1 MNRNRS
7 TLVHSFLP
15 TWLQFLVLTWTAPFL
30 AGQDAAPT
38 QAKPDYSA
46 ELPRIPALS
55 PQDSMRSIR
64 VPEGYRLEL
73 AAAEPEI
80 RDPVAMSFD
89 ENGRMFVVEMC
100 DYSEQ
105 ETESLGAIRL
115 LEDRDHDG
123 RYETSTLFASNL
135 SWPTGVLC
143 YDGGIFV
150 AAAPDIWFLKDT
162 NGDGKSDIQTK
173 VLSGFGRNN
182 VQGLLNSFCWGIDN
196 RIYCQ
201 VSSSG
206 ATVVHPSK
214 PDVAPL
220 NLNGR
225 DFSFDPKTMQLR
237 PESGGGQHGMSFDD
251 FGRRFTCHN
260 SDHLQIYLYDD
271 QYITANSNVPLPPSR
286 LSIAADGPQAN
297 VFRLSPVEPW
307 RNVRTRLR
315 VSNQA
320 AGPIEGGG
328 RAAGYFTSGTGV
340 TIVRGNAFSDDLKGM
355 AIIGDVGSNIV
366 HRKRLSESGVAM
378 VGERV
383 DKESELIAATDIWF
397 RPVQFANAPD
407 GTLYIADLY
416 REVIEHPKSLPE
428 EIKKHLD
435 LTSGRDRGRIY
446 RLVPNGYKQP
456 SAPELGQATI
466 DQLIA
471 TLEHPNG
478 WHRDTASRLLYERLA
493 GRRDVQV
500 SPRSMDALD
509 SIASS
514 SAFPPAR
521 LHALGVLASI
531 GAGQGRGVIQAAL
544 QDSHP
549 RIREWA
555 IRWNE
560 TTKDEPLTTA
570 LAALA
575 QDPDPR
581 VRLQLALSLNRFS
594 LPESER
600 VALALQLLALASD
613 DRWLRAASL
622 NAIGPNGLSA
632 WKRLQSGQGIGAGQG
647 RGGSSDVPLPVWQTI
662 AMLAG
667 QQTSIDSWTELETI
681 LLSMDQGTQQR
692 QACIGLLK
700 ALQQRTPDIAART
713 AALAKLPDL
722 NAACTKLISE
732 SRTRCLDP
740 SLAIADRTEAMD
752 IVSIEQ
758 SPEDI
763 GLLAGLL
770 NQREPQ
776 PVQQAVTKALMQYPS
791 PDVATVLLDAWP
803 SLSPRMRSLASD
815 VLFSR
820 AAWIEALLGRA
831 GQGGFA
837 INELEPTKI
846 ASLRNHPNASVQK
859 LADSVLKAQPTS
871 NRQEVLTKYRAALT
885 MPGNTERGKQAFA
898 KVCAACHRLDGVGY
912 ELAPSLASYQFR
924 GAESILQNVIEPNR
938 EVNPQYLSYTIVTVD
953 ERIVTGMILEETATS
968 VTLVRG
974 ENLSETVDRSNIAE
988 IKSSK
993 VSLMPEGIET
1003 QLELQGMADLLAYLQ
1018 SNIGNAR

>member
-7 TLVHSFLP
+7 TLVHGFLP

-89 ENGRMFVVEMC
+89 ENGRMYVVEMC

-123 RYETSTLFASNL
+123 QYETSTLFASNL

-173 VLSGFGRNN
+173 VLSGFGRSN

-206 ATVVHPSK
+206 ATVVQPSK

-260 SDHLQIYLYDD
+260 SDHLQMYLYDD

-366 HRKRLSESGVAM
+366 HRKRLSEFGVAM

-446 RLVPNGYKQP
+446 RLVPNGYQQP
-456 SAPELGQATI
+456 PAPELGRATI

-493 GRRDVQV
+493 DRRDVQV

-509 SIASS
+509 TIASS
-514 SAFPPAR
+514 SVFPPAR

-549 RIREWA
+549 RIRECA

-560 TTKDEPLTTA
+560 TTKDEQLTTA

-600 VALALQLLALASD
+600 ITLALQLLALASD

-622 NAIGPNGLSA
+622 NAIGSNGLSA
-632 WKRLQSGQGIGAGQG
+632 WKRLQVGQG
-647 RGGSSDVPLPVWQTI
+647 RGGKSEVPLPVWQTI
-662 AMLAG
+662 ALLAG
-667 QQTSIDSWTELETI
+667 QQTSIDSWTALETI
-681 LLSMDQGTQQR
+681 LLSMDQETHQR

-700 ALQQRTPDIAART
+700 ALQQRIPDIAART

-722 NAACTKLISE
+722 NVACTKLISE

-740 SLAIADRTEAMD
+740 SLAIADRTEAID

-763 GLLAGLL
+763 VVLAGLL

-791 PDVATVLLDAWP
+791 PEVATVLLDAWP

-837 INELEPTKI
+837 ISELEPAKI

-859 LADSVLKAQPTS
+859 LAGSVLKAQPTS

-924 GAESILQNVIEPNR
+924 GAEAILQNVIEPNR
-938 EVNPQYLSYTIVTVD
+938 EVNPQYLSYTIITAD
-953 ERIVTGMILEETATS
+953 ERIVTGMILEETVTS

-1003 QLELQGMADLLAYLQ
+1003 QLELQGMADLLSYLQ
-1018 SNIGNAR
+1018 SNIGSAR

>member
-7 TLVHSFLP
+7 TLVQSFLP

-30 AGQDAAPT
+30 AGQDAAPI

-89 ENGRMFVVEMC
+89 ENGRMYVVEMC

-105 ETESLGAIRL
+105 DTESLGAIRL
-115 LEDRDHDG
+115 VEDRDHDG

-143 YDGGIFV
+143 YDGGVFV

-201 VSSSG
+201 VSSSC
-206 ATVVHPSK
+206 ATVVQPSK

-260 SDHLQIYLYDD
+260 SDHLQMYLYDD
-271 QYITANSNVPLPPSR
+271 QYITASSNVPLPPSR

-320 AGPIEGGG
+320 AGPVEGGG

-407 GTLYIADLY
+407 GSLYIADLY

-446 RLVPNGYKQP
+446 RLVPNEYKQKT
-456 SAPELGQATI
+456 APGLGRATI

-500 SPRSMDALD
+500 SPKSMVALD
-509 SIASS
+509 LIASS

-531 GAGQGRGVIQAAL
+531 GAGQGRGGIQAAL

-560 TTKDEPLTTA
+560 TTKNEQLTTA

-581 VRLQLALSLNRFS
+581 VRLQLALSLNRYS

-600 VALALQLLALASD
+600 LTVALGLLALASD
-613 DRWLRAASL
+613 DRWLQAASL
-622 NAIGPNGLSA
+622 NAIGPNGLLA
-632 WKRLQSGQGIGAGQG
+632 WKRMQAGQG

-667 QQTSIDSWTELETI
+667 QQTPIDSWPELETI
-681 LLSMDQGTQQR
+681 LLSMDQESHQR

-700 ALQQRTPDIAART
+700 ALQQRIPDIAART
-713 AALAKLPDL
+713 AALSKLTGL

-740 SLAIADRTEAMD
+740 SLAIADRTEAID

-776 PVQQAVTKALMQYPS
+776 PAQQAATKALMQYPS
-791 PDVATVLLDAWP
+791 PEVATVLLDAWP

-837 INELEPTKI
+837 INELEPAKI

-859 LADSVLKAQPTS
+859 LADSVLKAQPAS

-924 GAESILQNVIEPNR
+924 GAEAILQNVIEPNR

-953 ERIVTGMILEETATS
+953 ERIVTGMILEETATG

-1003 QLELQGMADLLAYLQ
+1003 QLELQGMADLLSYLQ
-1018 SNIGNAR
+1018 SDRGSAR

>member
-7 TLVHSFLP
+7 TLVHGFLP
-15 TWLQFLVLTWTAPFL
+15 TWLQFLVLTWAAPFL
-30 AGQDAAPT
+30 AGQDATPT

-89 ENGRMFVVEMC
+89 ENGRMYVVEMC

-105 ETESLGAIRL
+105 DTESLGAIRL

-143 YDGGIFV
+143 YDGGTFV

-162 NGDGKSDIQTK
+162 NDDGKSDIQTK

-206 ATVVHPSK
+206 ATVVQPTK

-260 SDHLQIYLYDD
+260 SDHLQMYLYDD
-271 QYITANSNVPLPPSR
+271 QYITANSNVLLPPSR

-456 SAPELGQATI
+456 PAPELGRTTI

-500 SPRSMDALD
+500 SPKSIDALD

-514 SAFPPAR
+514 SAFPTAR

-531 GAGQGRGVIQAAL
+531 GAGQGRGAIQAAL

-560 TTKDEPLTTA
+560 TTKNEWLIPA
-570 LAALA
+570 FAALA
-575 QDPDPR
+575 QDSDPR
-581 VRLQLALSLNRFS
+581 VRLQLAISLNRFS

-600 VALALQLLALASD
+600 LTVALGLLALASD
-613 DRWLRAASL
+613 DRWLQAASL

-632 WKRLQSGQGIGAGQG
+632 WKRLQAGQGRRAAQG
-647 RGGSSDVPLPVWQTI
+647 RGGSSEVPLPVWQTI

-667 QQTSIDSWTELETI
+667 QQTPIDSWPELETI
-681 LLSMDQGTQQR
+681 LLSMDQETHQR

-700 ALQQRTPDIAART
+700 ALQQRIPDIAART
-713 AALAKLPDL
+713 AALSKLTGL

-740 SLAIADRTEAMD
+740 SLAIADRTEAID

-763 GLLAGLL
+763 VLLAGLL

-776 PVQQAVTKALMQYPS
+776 SVQQAVTKALMQYPS
-791 PDVATVLLDAWP
+791 PEVATVLLDAWP

-820 AAWIEALLGRA
+820 AAWIEGLLGRA

-837 INELEPTKI
+837 ISELEPAKI

-859 LADSVLKAQPTS
+859 LADSVLKAQPAS
-871 NRQEVLTKYRAALT
+871 NRQEVLTKYRVALT
-885 MPGNTERGKQAFA
+885 MPGNAERGKQAFA

-924 GAESILQNVIEPNR
+924 GAEAILQNVIEPNR
-938 EVNPQYLSYTIVTVD
+938 EVNPQYLSYTIITVD

-968 VTLVRG
+968 VTLMRG

-1003 QLELQGMADLLAYLQ
+1003 QLELQGMADLLSYLQ
-1018 SNIGNAR
+1018 SNIGSAR

>member
-1 MNRNRS
+1 M
-7 TLVHSFLP
+7 
-15 TWLQFLVLTWTAPFL
+15 APFL

-38 QAKPDYSA
+38 QAKPDYSS

-89 ENGRMFVVEMC
+89 ENGRMYVVEMC

-105 ETESLGAIRL
+105 DTESLGAIRL

-123 RYETSTLFASNL
+123 RYETCTLFAGNL

-206 ATVVHPSK
+206 ATVVQPSK

-260 SDHLQIYLYDD
+260 SDHLQMYLYDD

-446 RLVPNGYKQP
+446 RLVPNGYQQP
-456 SAPELGQATI
+456 TAPELGRATI

-493 GRRDVQV
+493 GRRDVLF
-500 SPRSMDALD
+500 SLKSMVALD

-531 GAGQGRGVIQAAL
+531 GEGQGRGVIYIAL

-560 TTKDEPLTTA
+560 TTKKEWLT
-570 LAALA
+570 LAFPSLV

-600 VALALQLLALASD
+600 LTVALGLLALASD
-613 DRWLRAASL
+613 DRWLQAASL

-632 WKRLQSGQGIGAGQG
+632 WKRLQSGQGREAGQG
-647 RGGSSDVPLPVWQTI
+647 RGGSSEVPLPIWQTI
-662 AMLAG
+662 ALLAG
-667 QQTSIDSWTELETI
+667 QQTPVESWTELETI
-681 LLSMDQGTQQR
+681 LLSMDQETHQR

-700 ALQQRTPDIAART
+700 ALQQRIPDIAART
-713 AALAKLPDL
+713 AALSKLTGL
-722 NAACTKLISE
+722 NAVCTKLISE

-740 SLAIADRTEAMD
+740 SLAIADRTEAID

-763 GLLAGLL
+763 VLLAGLL
-770 NQREPQ
+770 HQREPQ
-776 PVQQAVTKALMQYPS
+776 SVQQAVTKALMQYPS

-837 INELEPTKI
+837 ISELEPAKI

-859 LADSVLKAQPTS
+859 LADSVLKSQPTS
-871 NRQEVLTKYRAALT
+871 NRQEVLTKYRVALT
-885 MPGNTERGKQAFA
+885 MPGNPERGKQAFA

-924 GAESILQNVIEPNR
+924 GAEAILQNVIEPNR
-938 EVNPQYLSYTIVTVD
+938 EVNPQYLSYTIVTAD

-974 ENLSETVDRSNIAE
+974 ENLTETVDRSNIAE

-1003 QLELQGMADLLAYLQ
+1003 QLELQGMADLLSYLQ
-1018 SNIGNAR
+1018 SNIGSAR

>member
-1 MNRNRS
+1 LNRNRS
-7 TLVHSFLP
+7 TLVHGFLP
-15 TWLQFLVLTWTAPFL
+15 TWLQFLALTWAAPFL
-30 AGQDAAPT
+30 AGQDAAPS

-173 VLSGFGRNN
+173 VLSGFGRSN

-260 SDHLQIYLYDD
+260 SDHLQMYLYDD

-446 RLVPNGYKQP
+446 RLAPNGFKQP
-456 SAPELGQATI
+456 PAPELGQATI

-493 GRRDVQV
+493 DRRDVQV

-509 SIASS
+509 SVASS

-531 GAGQGRGVIQAAL
+531 GEGQGRGVIQAAL

-632 WKRLQSGQGIGAGQG
+632 WKRLQSGQG
-647 RGGSSDVPLPVWQTI
+647 RGGKSEVPLPVWQTI
-662 AMLAG
+662 ALLAG

-681 LLSMDQGTQQR
+681 LLSMDQETHQR

-700 ALQQRTPDIAART
+700 AMQQRIPDIAART

-722 NAACTKLISE
+722 NAAYAKLISE

-740 SLAIADRTEAMD
+740 SLAIADRTEAID

-758 SPEDI
+758 SSEDI
-763 GLLAGLL
+763 ALLAGLL

-791 PDVATVLLDAWP
+791 SDVATVLLDAWP

-820 AAWIEALLGRA
+820 AAWIEMLLGRA

-837 INELEPTKI
+837 INELEPAKI

-859 LADSVLKAQPTS
+859 LADSVLKAQPAS

-924 GAESILQNVIEPNR
+924 GSEAILQNVIEPNR
-938 EVNPQYLSYTIVTVD
+938 EVNPQYLSYTIITVD

-974 ENLSETVDRSNIAE
+974 ENQSETVDRSNIAE

-1003 QLELQGMADLLAYLQ
+1003 QLELQGMADLLSYLQ
-1018 SNIGNAR
+1018 SNIGSAR

>member
-7 TLVHSFLP
+7 TLVHGFLP
-15 TWLQFLVLTWTAPFL
+15 TWLQFLALTWAAPFL
-30 AGQDAAPT
+30 AGQDAAPS

-173 VLSGFGRNN
+173 VLSGFGRSN

-260 SDHLQIYLYDD
+260 SDHLQMYLYDD

-446 RLVPNGYKQP
+446 RLAPNGFKQP
-456 SAPELGQATI
+456 PAPELGQATI

-493 GRRDVQV
+493 DRRDVQV

-509 SIASS
+509 SVASS

-531 GAGQGRGVIQAAL
+531 GEGQGRGVIQAAL

-632 WKRLQSGQGIGAGQG
+632 WKRLQSGQG
-647 RGGSSDVPLPVWQTI
+647 RGGKSEVPLPVWQTI
-662 AMLAG
+662 ALLAG

-681 LLSMDQGTQQR
+681 LLSMDQETHQR

-700 ALQQRTPDIAART
+700 AMQQRIPDIAART

-722 NAACTKLISE
+722 NAAYAKLISE

-740 SLAIADRTEAMD
+740 SLAIADRTEAID

-758 SPEDI
+758 SSEDI
-763 GLLAGLL
+763 ALLAGLL

-791 PDVATVLLDAWP
+791 SDVATVLLDAWP

-820 AAWIEALLGRA
+820 AAWIEMLLGRA

-837 INELEPTKI
+837 INELEPAKI

-859 LADSVLKAQPTS
+859 LADSVLKAQPAS

-924 GAESILQNVIEPNR
+924 GSEAILQNVIEPNR
-938 EVNPQYLSYTIVTVD
+938 EVNPQYLSYTIITVD

-974 ENLSETVDRSNIAE
+974 ENQSETVDRSNIAE

-1003 QLELQGMADLLAYLQ
+1003 QLELQGMADLLSYLQ
-1018 SNIGNAR
+1018 SNIGSAR